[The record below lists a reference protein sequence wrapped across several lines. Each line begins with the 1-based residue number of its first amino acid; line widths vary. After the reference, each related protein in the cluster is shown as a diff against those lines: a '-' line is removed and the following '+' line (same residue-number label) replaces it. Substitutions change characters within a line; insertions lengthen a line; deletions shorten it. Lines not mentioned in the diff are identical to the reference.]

1 MRLCH
6 LTNSLRNLR
15 SDAKGV
21 SAIEFAILAPVFFAL
36 LFSVFEMGIL
46 YTRMVLLDDTL
57 TKTSKLIY
65 IGTFSEGLGDGTL
78 TASDFEKSICD
89 KVSIL
94 FPSCE
99 ANLTIELT
107 PVNTFS
113 DVPSADAVCH
123 DKDATIKPAVD
134 FDPGGGSTIVFMRAC
149 MTVSILTPG
158 FGLGLALPKTDNDRY
173 QLISS
178 TTFMNEPF

>member
-1 MRLCH
+1 MRIIRLAQFFRK
-6 LTNSLRNLR
+6 LE
-15 SDAKGV
+15 SDISGV
-21 SAIEFAILAPVFFAL
+21 STVELAILGPVFFAL
-36 LFSVFEMGIL
+36 LFSGFEMGIL

-65 IGTFSEGLGDGTL
+65 IGTFAEGLGDGTL
-78 TASDFEKSICD
+78 TASDFEESICD
-89 KVSIL
+89 KISLL

-99 ANLTIELT
+99 ANLTVELT
-107 PVNTFS
+107 PINTFS
-113 DVPSADAVCH
+113 DVPDTDAVCH
-123 DKDATIKPAVD
+123 DKDVPINPAVD

-158 FGLGLALPKTDNDRY
+158 AGLGLALPKTDNDRY